1 MRWATKPVEIIAFV
15 GRIRRLRR
23 IRHLSMMPDA
33 ALVASYQAYDFLRI
47 RHKQRVSAKQPN
59 HRGTQHGSNGSLR
72 CVAVNCATRYQINY

>member
-33 ALVASYQAYDFLRI
+33 ALVALDQAYDFLLI
-47 RHKQRVSAKQPN
+47 WHK
-59 HRGTQHGSNGSLR
+59 
-72 CVAVNCATRYQINY
+72 

>member
-33 ALVASYQAYDFLRI
+33 TLVASYQALYYPSCAEKIGQFSLPAVRMPY
-47 RHKQRVSAKQPN
+47 RALGFQP
-59 HRGTQHGSNGSLR
+59 
-72 CVAVNCATRYQINY
+72 VA

>member
-1 MRWATKPVEIIAFV
+1 MTNAKSPDALRLSGLRSTCNILNLQDFV

-47 RHKQRVSAKQPN
+47 RH
-59 HRGTQHGSNGSLR
+59 
-72 CVAVNCATRYQINY
+72 

>member
-47 RHKQRVSAKQPN
+47 RHKQ
-59 HRGTQHGSNGSLR
+59 
-72 CVAVNCATRYQINY
+72 